1 MTTPDPRLVPDE
13 LLDPPVRHI
22 PVGLSSSSVAPAKVA
37 PCFAAAAEHG
47 YDGVE
52 IMVWIDKESQDA
64 SHINRYVA
72 QCDMPVLSLHAPTL
86 LVSRGIMGNDHWEK
100 IDRTMELADQVG
112 APVVVAHPP
121 FTWQGDYAK
130 EFVHGVAERNGR
142 RGVRIAVENMFPWY
156 MLTSKGE
163 RQFQVYRGGW
173 DPVPM
178 PYEHVT
184 LDVSHAGTSR
194 SDVLAMARALGP
206 RLAHV
211 HLTDSRGSF
220 KDEHLVPG
228 DGDQPVDQF
237 LRHLR
242 GTRYGGS
249 VVVEINT
256 RGRKAKKRAKM
267 LARALE
273 VARRQLGLPDH
284 APAQPAPGAS
294 GRPVTDGDPV
304 TDGGAVGEAGDT
316 SAPVGVAGPTPAP
329 RQRTWP
335 PAQPHG
341 HGPGPG
347 PATPTPPRADR

>member
-1 MTTPDPRLVPDE
+1 MTDTPR
-13 LLDPPVRHI
+13 RI

-37 PCFAAAAEHG
+37 PCFAAAATHG

-52 IMVWIDKESQDA
+52 IMVWMDKESQDPVR
-64 SHINRYVA
+64 INHYAREY
-72 QCDMPVLSLHAPTL
+72 DIPVFSLHAPTL
-86 LVSRGIMGNDHWEK
+86 LVSRGIMGNDNWDK
-100 IDRTMELADQVG
+100 IDRTMEMADEVG

-121 FTWQGDYAK
+121 FQWQGEYAK
-130 EFVHGVAERNGR
+130 RFVEGVAERTGR

-156 MLTSKGE
+156 MLTSKGQ
-163 RQFQVYRGGW
+163 RSFQVYQGGW

-228 DGDQPVDQF
+228 DGHQPVPEF
-237 LRHLR
+237 LRHLT
-242 GTRYGGS
+242 GTGYSGT
-249 VVVEINT
+249 VIVEINT
-256 RGRKAKKRAKM
+256 RGRKATTRATM
-267 LARALE
+267 LQRALQIAREHLGELDAGRAEAARA
-273 VARRQLGLPDH
+273 VAEQADAEHSTL
-284 APAQPAPGAS
+284 
-294 GRPVTDGDPV
+294 
-304 TDGGAVGEAGDT
+304 
-316 SAPVGVAGPTPAP
+316 

-335 PAQPHG
+335 PERPYG
-341 HGPGPG
+341 
-347 PATPTPPRADR
+347 

>member
-1 MTTPDPRLVPDE
+1 MTARDTLRAEIPPLGPRGHL
-13 LLDPPVRHI
+13 

-52 IMVWIDKESQDA
+52 IMVWHDKESQDSA
-64 SHINRYVA
+64 RINRYSA
-72 QCDMPVLSLHAPTL
+72 DYGLPVLSLHAPTL
-86 LVSRGIMGNDHWEK
+86 LLSKGIMGSDLWDR
-100 IDRTMELADQVG
+100 IDRTMDMAGEVG

-130 EFVHGVAERNGR
+130 DFVAGVAERNAR
-142 RGVRIAVENMFPWY
+142 HGVRIAVENMFPWY
-156 MLTSKGE
+156 MLTSKGA
-163 RQFQVYRGGW
+163 RSFQVYRGGW

-220 KDEHLVPG
+220 KDEHRVPG
-228 DGDQPVDQF
+228 DGDQPVDKF
-237 LRHLR
+237 LQHLK
-242 GTRYGGS
+242 GTHYQGS

-256 RGRKAKKRAKM
+256 RGRKATKREKM
-267 LARALE
+267 LRRSLE
-273 VARRQLGLPDH
+273 VARQYLGRPGD
-284 APAQPAPGAS
+284 APEPPAWQPA
-294 GRPVTDGDPV
+294 
-304 TDGGAVGEAGDT
+304 
-316 SAPVGVAGPTPAP
+316 TPLQQSPPP

-335 PAQPHG
+335 PERPY
-341 HGPGPG
+341 
-347 PATPTPPRADR
+347 TPPAG